1 MPFPRLLTKPL
12 VAVFIKDV
20 SKEFNNHIDNP
31 VEKAEELYQ
40 SKGQTKA

>member
-1 MPFPRLLTKPL
+1 M
-12 VAVFIKDV
+12 IKDV

-40 SKGQTKA
+40 SKGQQTKV

>member
-1 MPFPRLLTKPL
+1 M
-12 VAVFIKDV
+12 IKDV

-40 SKGQTKA
+40 AKGAESKA